1 MDAITFKF
9 LIGLVVSKTLDI
21 CLMDVVTTYLYRT
34 LDKQIHMKILE
45 GFKMFEAFMI
55 NIELFILLIY
65 KYLYIG

>member
-9 LIGLVVSKTLDI
+9 LIGLVVLKTLDI
-21 CLMDVVTTYLYRT
+21 CLMDVVTTYLYGT

-45 GFKMFEAFMI
+45 GFKMLEAFMI
-55 NIELFILLIY
+55 NIEVFILLIY